1 MRGHK
6 GRPWLRRAQLAG
18 VALALALASSACDSP
33 SMLDP
38 KGPRAGKVADLWWVT
53 LVIGAIVWLIVVF
66 AIVLGAI
73 VRRRSPVDRARD
85 PVWWVVAAGAIVP
98 MVILSGV
105 TVYTLRTVTA
115 VAKKGDS
122 SSLTIEVSAR
132 QWWWQVSYPDQKFT
146 TANELHIPVNEPV
159 RVKLSSQ
166 DVIHS
171 FWIPQLQGKMDAIP
185 GRDNELWI
193 EADKPG
199 TYRGECAE
207 FCGLQ
212 HANMAF
218 VVVAESRSDFDAW
231 TSSQEQEPSQPT
243 DASVVKGQQ
252 VFLGSACA
260 YCHTVKGTTASG
272 TLGPDLTHVASRSTL
287 ASGALANTRGAL
299 AGWVLDPQSTK
310 PNTQMPPTQMN
321 GEDLQAL
328 LDYLESLK

>member
-1 MRGHK
+1 MQ
-6 GRPWLRRAQLAG
+6 GRRRAWLKRSSLGGMA
-18 VALALALASSACDSP
+18 VALAAASSACDSP
-33 SMLDP
+33 SILDP
-38 KGPRAGKVADLWWVT
+38 QGPRAGRIADLWWVT
-53 LVIGAIVWLIVVF
+53 LVIGTIVWLIVVF

-73 VRRRSPVDRARD
+73 VRRRSNVDRSRD
-85 PVWWVVAAGAIVP
+85 PVWWVIAAGAIAP
-98 MVILSGV
+98 IVILTGV
-105 TVYTLRTVTA
+105 TVYTLRTITA
-115 VAKKGDS
+115 VAEKGDE
-122 SSLTIEVSAR
+122 SSLTIDVSAR
-132 QWWWQVSYPDQKFT
+132 QWWWQVSYPDQQIT
-146 TANELHIPVNEPV
+146 TANELHIPINEPV
-159 RVKLSSQ
+159 RIKLSST

-193 EADKPG
+193 EADKAG
-199 TYRGECAE
+199 VFRGECAE

-218 VVVAESRSDFDAW
+218 VVVAESRPEFEAW
-231 TSSQEQEPSQPT
+231 ARAQQQDPPQPV

-272 TLGPDLTHVASRSTL
+272 ELGPDLTHLASRSTL
-287 ASGALANTRGAL
+287 ASGALPNTRGAL
-299 AGWVLDPQSTK
+299 GGWVLDPQSTK
-310 PNTQMPPTQMN
+310 PNTQMPPTQMS